1 MTDSYSAAQA
11 ARLLGVSERRIR
23 QLAAAG
29 TLSALEGAPL
39 RFDAEVIHSARSKR
53 KQPAARPAPAAA
65 ALPVDIVAMAEALA
79 DRLMTRALEAQEN
92 QQRAAEAV
100 RDRVEQA
107 LRDELAATRAE
118 LAALRL
124 AAEPAQLPRRSIFG
138 RSKSRHNRRSG

>member
-1 MTDSYSAAQA
+1 
-11 ARLLGVSERRIR
+11 
-23 QLAAAG
+23 
-29 TLSALEGAPL
+29 
-39 RFDAEVIHSARSKR
+39 
-53 KQPAARPAPAAA
+53 
-65 ALPVDIVAMAEALA
+65 
-79 DRLMTRALEAQEN
+79 MTRALEAQEN

-138 RSKSRHNRRSG
+138 RPKSRHNRRSG